1 MLSFKEILNQALKS
15 VRANL
20 LRSVLTLMII
30 AIGITALV
38 GILAAIDSFVYSL
51 SDNLSS
57 LGANGFSIYP
67 KGRGLKGNRRG
78 VQQKSGEAISL
89 EEALSFKERLQVS
102 GKVGID
108 VNGVN
113 SATVKFN
120 DEKTNPNVRVTG
132 MDDSYLSV
140 NAYSITTGREFSETE
155 YQTGADKAI
164 IGQDLVKL
172 LFKNKEEKA
181 IGQEILVDN
190 IKYKVIGVLKAKGS
204 SMNSSGDRIVLVPL
218 FNIRRHYSSGQS
230 NHRITVSVYNAT
242 DIDDAISQTTGLFRA
257 IRKIPLSQ
265 EDDFEIFKSD
275 GLVALLKENTIKIR
289 IGTIAIGLMTL
300 LGAAIGLMNIM
311 LVSVTERTKEIGI
324 CKALGATRRSILT
337 QFLTEAVLICQF
349 GGLVGIIFGVLI
361 GFGVSKLMG
370 GSFHVPWPWIFLG
383 IVTCLVVG
391 VIAGIYPA
399 IKASKLDPIESLRY
413 E

>member
-1 MLSFKEILNQALKS
+1 MLSLSEIIRQALKS

-20 LRSVLTLMII
+20 LRSVLTLLII
-30 AIGITALV
+30 AVGITALV

-67 KGRGLKGNRRG
+67 KGKALRGNRRG
-78 VQQKSGEAISL
+78 MQQKSGDEITL
-89 EEALSFKERLQVS
+89 EEALTFKERLQINGRTS
-102 GKVGID
+102 ID
-108 VNGVN
+108 VNGAN
-113 SATVKFN
+113 GTTVKYG

-132 MDDSYLSV
+132 IDVNYLTA
-140 NAYSITTGREFSETE
+140 NAYSISTGREFSETE
-155 YQTGADKAI
+155 QETGANKAV
-164 IGQDLVKL
+164 IGQDIVKA
-172 LFKNKEEKA
+172 LFKNKEDKA
-181 IGQEILVDN
+181 IGEEILVGN
-190 IKYKVIGVLKAKGS
+190 IKYKVVGVLKAKGS
-204 SMNSSGDRIVLVPL
+204 SMNSSGDRIILVPL
-218 FNIRRHYSSGQS
+218 FNIRRHYSSANS

-242 DIDDAISQTTGLFRA
+242 DMDDAISQSTGLFRA

-265 EDDFEIFKSD
+265 DDDFEIFKSD
-275 GLVALLKENTIKIR
+275 GLVAILKDNTVKIR
-289 IGTIAIGLMTL
+289 LGTIAVGLMTL

-324 CKALGATRRSILT
+324 CKALGATQRSILT
-337 QFLTEAVLICQF
+337 QFLTEAVVICQL

-370 GSFHVPWPWIFLG
+370 GTFHVPWLWILLG
-383 IVTCLVVG
+383 VVTCLVVG
-391 VIAGIYPA
+391 LISGLYPA
-399 IKASKLDPIESLRY
+399 LKASRLDPIESLRY